1 MSSLEQFQQELLN
14 DPALEQQFAACTDR
28 ASVIALAHTIAA
40 ERGYTLDAAEV
51 AQMFDAPLIPLSDA
65 ELAEVGGGMS
75 KVMNG
80 AETTIPPDKQGRP
93 FRSLAN
99 ATLRRRGVR
108 K

>member
-28 ASVIALAHTIAA
+28 ASAIALAHTIAA

-51 AQMFDAPLIPLSDA
+51 AQMFDAPLTPLSDE
-65 ELAEVGGGMS
+65 ELAAIGGATGSGLVIEYSSSQAMDLS
-75 KVMNG
+75 PPS
-80 AETTIPPDKQGRP
+80 TI
-93 FRSLAN
+93 
-99 ATLRRRGVR
+99 RRRGVR

>member
-1 MSSLEQFQQELLN
+1 MMTIEQFQQALLN

-28 ASVIALAHTIAA
+28 ASAIALAHTIAA

-51 AQMFDAPLIPLSDA
+51 AQMFDAPLTPLSDA
-65 ELAEVGGGMS
+65 ELAEVGGGIS
-75 KVMNG
+75 QVENG
-80 AETTIPPDKQGRP
+80 AETKMGEGRQIG
-93 FRSLAN
+93 SLAN

>member
-1 MSSLEQFQQELLN
+1 MMTIEQFQQELLN

-51 AQMFDAPLIPLSDA
+51 AQMFDAPLTPLSDA
-65 ELAEVGGGMS
+65 ELAEVGGGS
-75 KVMNG
+75 VQVDYS
-80 AETTIPPDKQGRP
+80 AGR
-93 FRSLAN
+93 FKRRRGGLSTSTCS
-99 ATLRRRGVR
+99 TLRRRGVR